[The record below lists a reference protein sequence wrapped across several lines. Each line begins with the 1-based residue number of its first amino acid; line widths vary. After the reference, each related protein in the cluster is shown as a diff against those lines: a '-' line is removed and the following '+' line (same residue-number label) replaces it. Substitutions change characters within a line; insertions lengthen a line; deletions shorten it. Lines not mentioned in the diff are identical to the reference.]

1 MSSSNINDTGAI
13 QALLEQL
20 RSSEAWQ
27 RAVASTN
34 AVGGT
39 TQNDA
44 GASTAPAPAPVP
56 ETYSGS
62 ANALTRTY
70 PTAPST
76 QPHGSSAGLEASAS
90 YPTTAGGIAG
100 GSTAPPGAHSV
111 PPNAQSV
118 ASLLSQLQA
127 SSTFA
132 AVAGPSPSGAA
143 SLSTPAFRRPAYATP
158 PAGSPEF
165 PGPDAALPSNT
176 PPGKAACMGT
186 GKPTIATATTTGAL
200 APRDPTQRQD
210 LRACTF
216 QQALPH
222 LARLSEDEGFL
233 KALAANG
240 ARRQIIVHF
249 AHTVHWGWV
258 DVSTHARGGFRLT
271 DESRT
276 GGLGAAALE
285 GTAGNPA
292 ETRRE
297 GQDGTHP
304 TLTDSFRAELAK
316 FDRERIL
323 PAWDGLLTKQQA
335 ALESLGV
342 PAMFPTTQ
350 QADREVRASLMHGQ
364 RIVLMADANAPVYQR
379 QQEVM
384 QVLGRIVKNEG
395 SHTTHSAGRDG

>member
-1 MSSSNINDTGAI
+1 MSSSSSNINDTGAI
-13 QALLEQL
+13 QALLDQL

-27 RAVASTN
+27 RAVAATN

-44 GASTAPAPAPVP
+44 GGSTAPAPTPAPAP

-70 PTAPST
+70 PTAPSS
-76 QPHGSSAGLEASAS
+76 QAHGSSAGLEASTS
-90 YPTTAGGIAG
+90 HPTTTGATTG
-100 GSTAPPGAHSV
+100 GSIAPPGAHPV

-132 AVAGPSPSGAA
+132 AVAGPSTGATA
-143 SLSTPAFRRPAYATP
+143 SLNTPGFRRPAFAPP
-158 PAGSPEF
+158 PAGIPDF
-165 PGPDAALPSNT
+165 PGPDAALFHST
-176 PPGKAACMGT
+176 PPGMAACIGT
-186 GKPTIATATTTGAL
+186 GTTTTASATTPGAL
-200 APRDPTQRQD
+200 APRDPTPRQD

-233 KALAANG
+233 KALAAMR
-240 ARRQIIVHF
+240 AEQADMERQL
-249 AHTVHWGWV
+249 WK
-258 DVSTHARGGFRLT
+258 
-271 DESRT
+271 E
-276 GGLGAAALE
+276 
-285 GTAGNPA
+285 
-292 ETRRE
+292 RRE
-297 GQDGTHP
+297 IQRKHEERVKTARTKASIIGAGLTQYEADA
-304 TLTDSFRAELAK
+304 LTDSFRAELAK

-342 PAMFPTTQ
+342 PAMFPTAQ
-350 QADREVRASLMHGQ
+350 QADRE
-364 RIVLMADANAPVYQR
+364 R
-379 QQEVM
+379 QQEIM

-395 SHTTHSAGRDG
+395 SHTTRSPGRDG